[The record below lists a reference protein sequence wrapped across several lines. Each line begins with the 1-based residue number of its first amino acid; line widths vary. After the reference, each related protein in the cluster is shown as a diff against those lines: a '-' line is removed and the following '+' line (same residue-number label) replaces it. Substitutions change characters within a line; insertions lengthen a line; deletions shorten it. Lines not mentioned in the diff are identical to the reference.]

1 MIPFGFRGF
10 RIPPTS
16 LYLNGPFLSFTGHP
30 EDAIVNVGGI
40 STFTGYSVAS
50 HNEIGDG
57 NVDGIIEY
65 RWYDQNG
72 PLTNGPNIV
81 GAGSTILTI
90 SNISASQDRN
100 LYLRSTY
107 IPGSY
112 ASQRTF
118 SSYKT
123 TGKAVNSPLD
133 SNVAT
138 LKVRPN
144 ITITLDPTTKS
155 SPPGET
161 ATFSADASIDN
172 TSYPLQYYW
181 TLNGSVIPNSNSK
194 SIEIEK
200 VGTENDKVRFYA
212 FTNFEG
218 ETITSSSAEADFIYT
233 APRSLIIFEA
243 FSSSNSSLYSTQ
255 ETNLDDGSFTLTD
268 ATFANSNYNI
278 ITFYPKEKNIT
289 LKMDISAARG
299 SDNGAN
305 NGGEGGTS
313 TVEIALT
320 EDSEYTILG
329 ISNNSSVFVY
339 EGSELLVA
347 VGQGGNAGTSGN
359 GGAGGGVDLA
369 GANGSGTDA
378 GAGGSRIAPGNL
390 SLTGI
395 HGSVLAGSGITLYPG
410 DSIATSPAGGRAIS
424 CSRGTYW
431 INQGISACS
440 DNSGSPIK
448 FRINDGTEISSSDAI
463 IRGFKPGYTVTT
475 TAGDGLTNGGDG
487 GNGATGGEGGT
498 AGAGGGGGSGYTN
511 GVATIISSNLGGNV
525 SATSSITFRL

>member
-50 HNEIGDG
+50 HNEKGDG

-172 TSYPLQYYW
+172 ISYPLQYYW

-194 SIEIEK
+194 SI
-200 VGTENDKVRFYA
+200 
-212 FTNFEG
+212 
-218 ETITSSSAEADFIYT
+218 
-233 APRSLIIFEA
+233 
-243 FSSSNSSLYSTQ
+243 
-255 ETNLDDGSFTLTD
+255 
-268 ATFANSNYNI
+268 
-278 ITFYPKEKNIT
+278 
-289 LKMDISAARG
+289 
-299 SDNGAN
+299 
-305 NGGEGGTS
+305 
-313 TVEIALT
+313 
-320 EDSEYTILG
+320 
-329 ISNNSSVFVY
+329 
-339 EGSELLVA
+339 
-347 VGQGGNAGTSGN
+347 
-359 GGAGGGVDLA
+359 
-369 GANGSGTDA
+369 
-378 GAGGSRIAPGNL
+378 
-390 SLTGI
+390 
-395 HGSVLAGSGITLYPG
+395 
-410 DSIATSPAGGRAIS
+410 
-424 CSRGTYW
+424 
-431 INQGISACS
+431 
-440 DNSGSPIK
+440 
-448 FRINDGTEISSSDAI
+448 
-463 IRGFKPGYTVTT
+463 
-475 TAGDGLTNGGDG
+475 
-487 GNGATGGEGGT
+487 
-498 AGAGGGGGSGYTN
+498 
-511 GVATIISSNLGGNV
+511 
-525 SATSSITFRL
+525 